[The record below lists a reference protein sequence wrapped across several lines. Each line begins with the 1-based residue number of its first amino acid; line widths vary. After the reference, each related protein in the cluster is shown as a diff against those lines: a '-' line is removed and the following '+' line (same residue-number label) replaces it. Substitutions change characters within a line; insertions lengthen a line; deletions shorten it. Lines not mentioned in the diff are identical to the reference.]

1 MKQNVE
7 KNDEFCCDIFSAEPY
22 RMKDLQRLI
31 DETCE
36 GKPKAKP
43 VVKIYRKVSILKYIN
58 VTLASPS
65 EKCILFKPQ
74 VCPLRT
80 VH

>member
-1 MKQNVE
+1 MSK

-31 DETCE
+31 DQTCD

-43 VVKIYRKVSILKYIN
+43 VVKIYRKVSQY
-58 VTLASPS
+58 
-65 EKCILFKPQ
+65 
-74 VCPLRT
+74 
-80 VH
+80 